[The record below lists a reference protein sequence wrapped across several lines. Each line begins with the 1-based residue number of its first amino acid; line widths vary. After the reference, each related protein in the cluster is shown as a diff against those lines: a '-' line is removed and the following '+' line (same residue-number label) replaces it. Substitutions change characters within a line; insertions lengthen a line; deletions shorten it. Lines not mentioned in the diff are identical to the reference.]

1 LCLKWFIIAFRITM
15 TIAEKMLE
23 FRQELSTLY
32 DPREA
37 KNITEWVLEKLV
49 SLDKMQLVFDKHRL
63 LTAPQIDALDA
74 ALARLKKAEPVQ
86 YVLEEAD
93 FMGQKFYVNNAVLIP
108 RPETEELVDWA
119 LKQMKDRPTQIDILD
134 IGTGSG
140 CIPISLS
147 LSLPKANI
155 EATDVSEAALKVAN
169 KNNSLSGNRVKF
181 YLHNILIE
189 NLAAAKYDLITS
201 NPPYIATTESNSMAQ
216 HVLEFE
222 PHLALFVEGEDVLLF
237 YREIAAKAFVAL
249 KKNGVLLVEIHHEYG
264 SDIVEIFKQSGL
276 ANVECRKDLS
286 GKDRMVKGEKP

>member
-1 LCLKWFIIAFRITM
+1 M

-32 DPREA
+32 DLREA
-37 KNITEWVLEKLV
+37 RNITEWVLEKLV

-63 LTAPQIDALDA
+63 LTAPQIEALDA

-119 LKQMKDRPTQIDILD
+119 LKLAKSRPTQIDVLD

-140 CIPISLS
+140 CIPISLA
-147 LSLPKANI
+147 LSLPKANV
-155 EATDVSEAALKVAN
+155 EATDVSDAALEVAN
-169 KNNSLSGNRVKF
+169 ENNSLSGNRVKF
-181 YLHNILIE
+181 YLHNILTE
-189 NLAAAKYDLITS
+189 NLADAQYDLITS
-201 NPPYIATTESNSMAQ
+201 NPPYIATTELNSMAQ
-216 HVLEFE
+216 HVVEFE

-237 YREIAAKAFVAL
+237 YRKIAAKAFASL

-264 SDIVEIFKQSGL
+264 SEVNGIFKKAGFH
-276 ANVECRKDLS
+276 NIECRKDLS
-286 GKDRMVKGEKP
+286 GKERMVKGEKP

>member
-1 LCLKWFIIAFRITM
+1 M

-49 SLDKMQLVFDKHRL
+49 SLDKMQLVFDKYRL
-63 LTAPQIDALDA
+63 LTAPQIEALDA

-93 FMGQKFYVNNAVLIP
+93 FMVQKFYVNNAVLIP

-119 LKQMKDRPTQIDILD
+119 LKLVKDRPTQIDILD

-140 CIPISLS
+140 CIPISLA

-155 EATDVSEAALKVAN
+155 EATDVSEAALEVAN

-181 YLHNILIE
+181 YLHNILTE
-189 NLAAAKYDLITS
+189 NLAAAQYDLIIS
-201 NPPYIATTESNSMAQ
+201 NPPYIATTELNSMAQ
-216 HVLEFE
+216 YVVEFE
-222 PHLALFVEGEDVLLF
+222 PHLALFVEGNDVLLF

-264 SDIVEIFKQSGL
+264 SEIVEIFKQSGL

-286 GKDRMVKGEKP
+286 GKERMVKGEKP

>member
-1 LCLKWFIIAFRITM
+1 
-15 TIAEKMLE
+15 MLE

-49 SLDKMQLVFDKHRL
+49 SLDKMQLVFDKYRL
-63 LTAPQIDALDA
+63 LTAPQIEALDA

-93 FMGQKFYVNNAVLIP
+93 FMVQKFYVNNAVLIP

-119 LKQMKDRPTQIDILD
+119 LKLAKSRPTQIDVLD

-140 CIPISLS
+140 CIPISLA
-147 LSLPKANI
+147 LSLPKANV
-155 EATDVSEAALKVAN
+155 EATDVSDAALEVAN

-181 YLHNILIE
+181 YLHNILTE
-189 NLAAAKYDLITS
+189 NLADAQYDLITS
-201 NPPYIATTESNSMAQ
+201 NPPYIATTELNSMAQ
-216 HVLEFE
+216 HVVEFE
-222 PHLALFVEGEDVLLF
+222 PHLALFVEGEDVMLF
-237 YREIAAKAFVAL
+237 YRKIAVKAFASL

-264 SDIVEIFKQSGL
+264 SEIVEIFKQSGL

-286 GKDRMVKGEKP
+286 GKERMVKGEKP

>member
-1 LCLKWFIIAFRITM
+1 M

-37 KNITEWVLEKLV
+37 RNITEWVLEKLV

-63 LTAPQIDALDA
+63 LTAPQIEAFDA

-119 LKQMKDRPTQIDILD
+119 LKLVKDRPTQIDILD

-140 CIPISLS
+140 CIPISLA

-155 EATDVSEAALKVAN
+155 EATDVSEAALEVAN

-181 YLHNILIE
+181 YLHNILTE
-189 NLAAAKYDLITS
+189 NLAAAQYDLIIS
-201 NPPYIATTESNSMAQ
+201 NPPYIATTELNSMAQ
-216 HVLEFE
+216 YVVEFE
-222 PHLALFVEGEDVLLF
+222 PHLALFVEGNDVLLF

-264 SDIVEIFKQSGL
+264 SEIVEIFKQSGL

-286 GKDRMVKGEKP
+286 GKERMVKGEKP